1 MAKRKHAAALFE
13 VMHAEDR
20 FPRQKAGWKLR
31 APNWFSGRDS
41 ADAGAAPQPVKAPIE
56 PAAPRGPSLLA
67 RLFDRIPSIPRIG
80 MQVDPER
87 QVVSFQTSY
96 SGAIVSAF
104 TVMIAVALAYVV
116 GRHSGHVP
124 LPALAEQSTEQVRS
138 GPVQAD
144 VLDIHEDDAQ
154 VAMASQSVPAA
165 PAARKPAAAGV
176 RPSALNEPKPPG
188 TLVATDAAEAANP
201 KRTVNLNYVIVQTYP
216 PKEQKMAEEAA
227 RILNANGLHCTIET
241 KLVYSPDWHAVVGT
255 IGFSRVKNSPEY
267 DAYVAKIE
275 QIGATFGD
283 KSKFTKFAPKP
294 FAWREIKADEVK
306 KDPPKR

>member
-31 APNWFSGRDS
+31 AP
-41 ADAGAAPQPVKAPIE
+41 QPIKSPIE
-56 PAAPRGPSLLA
+56 PAAPRGPSLLT

-80 MQVDPER
+80 MHVDPER

-124 LPALAEQSTEQVRS
+124 LPALAEQTTEQVRS

-154 VAMASQSVPAA
+154 VAMASQTVPAV
-165 PAARKPAAAGV
+165 PAARKPAASGV
-176 RPSALNEPKPPG
+176 RPSSLNEPKPPG
-188 TLVATDAAEAANP
+188 TLVGDVANNG

-227 RILNANGLHCTIET
+227 KVLNDNGVPCTIET
-241 KLVYSPDWHAVVGT
+241 KLVYSPDWHAVVGKKE
-255 IGFSRVKNSPEY
+255 FSRVKNSPEY

-275 QIGATFGD
+275 QIGTTFGD

-306 KDPPKR
+306 KDPPKK